1 MLKKLF
7 ILMLKYLPVIEMAG
21 ILINNTCYYINI
33 YLISNILD
41 TCLGDSLIHNIFIF
55 IGSLLFGFCLWHRL
69 LIISNSINLI
79 IALIDKEY
87 HINISDLNLLILY
100 YSISSIF
107 ILLATYVHIKNKKH
121 DKYKTKN
128 IETTVAGICGE
139 YRCWK

>member
-55 IGSLLFGFCLWHRL
+55 IGSLLFGFCL
-69 LIISNSINLI
+69 
-79 IALIDKEY
+79 
-87 HINISDLNLLILY
+87 
-100 YSISSIF
+100 
-107 ILLATYVHIKNKKH
+107 
-121 DKYKTKN
+121 
-128 IETTVAGICGE
+128 
-139 YRCWK
+139 